1 VPFQVPSATRII
13 RRMADKPRRPVVD
26 WLVYLAVRVAVCV
39 VQALPTPAALAFA
52 DLLARLAYRVD
63 KRHRRVAD
71 ESLTFA
77 FPDLSAAERDRLI
90 RACYRHFCTMVIEI
104 AVLPRKLR
112 VENWRNYG
120 TLVGADHILAALLDD
135 RPVLIVT
142 AHFGNWE
149 FAGYA
154 LGALGFRTHAIAR
167 VLDNPHL
174 ERFLKKFRERTGQ
187 QLIAKKDDFDRLS
200 DTLRGGGRVATLG
213 DQDAGTR
220 GVFVDFF
227 GRPASAHKAV
237 ALMAM
242 EFDAPMLVVGVP
254 RVRSGLRWHY
264 HIHCEDVIDPR
275 EYRDQGDAVKA
286 ITQRYHDALAR
297 MIRRHPEQYFWLHRR
312 WKSQP
317 VKRGK
322 KTVAQ
327 VPSE

>member
-1 VPFQVPSATRII
+1 
-13 RRMADKPRRPVVD
+13 MADKPRNPTVD
-26 WLVYLAVRVAVCV
+26 WLVYLAVRLAVSLI
-39 VQALPTPAALAFA
+39 QALPTAAAGGFA
-52 DLLARLAYRVD
+52 HLLAAVAYRVD

-71 ESLTFA
+71 ENLRFA
-77 FPDLSAAERDRLI
+77 FPDLTDADRDRLI
-90 RACYRHFCTMVIEI
+90 RDCYRHFCTMVVEI

-112 VENWRNYG
+112 PENWRNYAS
-120 TLVGADHILAALLDD
+120 LVGGQHILTALLRD

-149 FAGYA
+149 LAGFA
-154 LGALGFRTHAIAR
+154 LGALGFRTYAIAR

-174 ERFLKKFRERTGQ
+174 ERFLKQFRERTGQ
-187 QLIAKKDDFDRLS
+187 TLIAKKDDFDRLS
-200 DTLRGGGRVATLG
+200 DTLRGGGKVATLG

-242 EFDAPMLVVGVP
+242 EFDAVMLVIGIP
-254 RVRSGLRWHY
+254 RVRGGVRWHY
-264 HIHCEDVIDPR
+264 HIACEDVIDPR
-275 EYRDQGDAVKA
+275 EYADRGDAVKA

-297 MIRRHPEQYFWLHRR
+297 LIRRHPEQYFWLHRR

-322 KTVAQ
+322 KEPADARPVQPAGGG
-327 VPSE
+327 